1 MKSQPDEAQSSHLK
15 ATTSK
20 GPSGAELVPSRSR
33 AAMATFGAN
42 AVNALIVGIQAIVL
56 VPLYLHATGPRL
68 YGAWL
73 ASAEVL
79 VWMQAMDLGIPNLM
93 IQRIASAYGRN
104 DRSRAADWSA
114 AGISVVA
121 IISVLIGAAG
131 VLIALALPTMV
142 GAAPEDRALLSGSFI
157 VGTIATC
164 GTLFANGFVGMA
176 RAIQDTYF
184 LSAALVASALAGLIS
199 SLLLIMGGWG
209 LWAIPLGLVARA
221 VVGLAAALVFGIYV
235 WRVHFAVPFRI
246 ERGILKEL
254 LTTSPITAI
263 GGISYAL
270 MSQSEIVLVAAL
282 VRPELAVVYALTRR
296 AADLGRSLVDMI
308 GFATYG
314 GVAHLM
320 SSTDGETAR
329 RLYGRILAL
338 HLACAFAV
346 GAAYL
351 AVNRS
356 LLIVWVGPSVAGGV
370 GLIFL
375 MAIQSVVL
383 GHSYLINLLYR
394 ATGRVVEGSLA
405 LVVEALVR
413 VPLLAAMLL
422 FIGLPGLPIAA
433 TATAFASAVIVR
445 RRTVRELGGQTTE
458 ARAPAIW
465 AVRALISGLAAT
477 LAVAVLVPRWSYVLI
492 TGALMFASGCLALI
506 WVDPRLRSFMGSAM
520 RQFLPAAAASRL

>member
-1 MKSQPDEAQSSHLK
+1 
-15 ATTSK
+15 
-20 GPSGAELVPSRSR
+20 
-33 AAMATFGAN
+33 
-42 AVNALIVGIQAIVL
+42 
-56 VPLYLHATGPRL
+56 
-68 YGAWL
+68 
-73 ASAEVL
+73 
-79 VWMQAMDLGIPNLM
+79 
-93 IQRIASAYGRN
+93 
-104 DRSRAADWSA
+104 
-114 AGISVVA
+114 
-121 IISVLIGAAG
+121 
-131 VLIALALPTMV
+131 
-142 GAAPEDRALLSGSFI
+142 
-157 VGTIATC
+157 
-164 GTLFANGFVGMA
+164 
-176 RAIQDTYF
+176 
-184 LSAALVASALAGLIS
+184 
-199 SLLLIMGGWG
+199 MGGWG

-221 VVGLAAALVFGIYV
+221 VVGLAAALVFALHV
-235 WRVHFAVPFRI
+235 WRVHFAMPFRI

-263 GGISYAL
+263 GGISYAV

-320 SSTDGETAR
+320 SSADGETAR
-329 RLYGRILAL
+329 RTYGRILAL
-338 HLACAFAV
+338 HLASAFAV

-356 LLIVWVGPSVAGGV
+356 LLIVWVGPSVAGGL

-405 LVVEALVR
+405 LVIEALVR

-422 FIGLPGLPIAA
+422 LIGLPGLPIAA
-433 TATAFASAVIVR
+433 TATAFASAVAVR
-445 RRTVRELGGQTTE
+445 RRTVRELGGQTIE
-458 ARAPAIW
+458 ARTQAIW

-477 LAVAVLVPRWSYVLI
+477 LAVAVLVPQWSYVLI
-492 TGALMFASGCLALI
+492 TGTLIFAFGCLAFV
-506 WVDPRLRSFMGSAM
+506 WVDPRLRLILGSAV
-520 RQFLPAAAASRL
+520 RQFLPVAAAPRL

>member
-1 MKSQPDEAQSSHLK
+1 MSDLK

-20 GPSGAELVPSRSR
+20 VPGGAELVPSRSR
-33 AAMATFGAN
+33 AAAATFSAN

-68 YGAWL
+68 YGSWL

-104 DRSRAADWSA
+104 DKSRAAEWSA
-114 AGISVVA
+114 TGIFVVGV
-121 IISVLIGAAG
+121 ISILIGAAG
-131 VLIALALPTMV
+131 VLIALGLPALV
-142 GAAPEDRALLSGSFI
+142 GAAPQDRALLSGSFV

-184 LSAALVASALAGLIS
+184 LSAALVVSALAGLVT
-199 SLLLIMGGWG
+199 SLVLIMGGWG

-221 VVGLAAALVFGIYV
+221 VVGLAAALVFAVHV
-235 WRVHFAVPFRI
+235 WRVHFAMPFRI

-282 VRPELAVVYALTRR
+282 IRPELAVVYALTRR

-320 SSTDGETAR
+320 TSADGETAR
-329 RLYGRILAL
+329 RIYGRILAL
-338 HLACAFAV
+338 HLACAIAV

-356 LLIVWVGPSVAGGV
+356 FLDVWVGPSVAGGL

-383 GHSYLINLLYR
+383 GHSYLLNLHYR
-394 ATGRVVEGSLA
+394 AMGRVVEGSLA
-405 LVVEALVR
+405 LVIEALVR

-422 FIGLPGLPIAA
+422 LIGLPGLPIAA
-433 TATAFASAVIVR
+433 TATAFVSAVMIR
-445 RRTVRELGGQTTE
+445 RRTVRELGGQPIE

-465 AVRALISGLAAT
+465 AIRALICALAAS

-492 TGALMFASGCLALI
+492 TGTLIFGSGCLALI
-506 WVDPRLRSFMGSAM
+506 WVDPRLRPLLGSAV
-520 RQFLPAAAASRL
+520 RQFLPAAAAPRL